1 MHALTPKGGSLTDFP
16 ATGLERWDWSGQSA
30 VPEASLRAVM
40 EHPAFARAQRHAI
53 EGALAFA
60 GRNPAFQSMML
71 DTGGF
76 FLCFVTLYMHAT
88 TGITHRHLR
97 ELAGGG
103 MLSAGRATALLW
115 RLRHGRFV
123 EQGADKS
130 YRPTQILREGMRG
143 RMRIEFEAMLP
154 LEPGVRVILDRFDED
169 PMFDGFVRAMVSVMM
184 EDVRR
189 PAVIP
194 RLEAFDRIGAR
205 AAGIL
210 TIYALVA
217 ALPEQPIYPPS
228 GVAPVSVSGLARRFG
243 VSRRQVLRLLREM
256 EAAGFVAA
264 AGEGWEVL
272 PELGEVLRLFQAA
285 AFVQLLR
292 AGHRALAKFEIS

>member
-1 MHALTPKGGSLTDFP
+1 MPALTSRGRSLTDFP
-16 ATGLERWDWSGQSA
+16 ATGLERWDWAGQSA
-30 VPEASLRAVM
+30 VPEPSLRAVM
-40 EHPAFARAQRHAI
+40 DHPAFAGAHRQAI
-53 EGALAFA
+53 EGALGFA
-60 GRNPAFQSMML
+60 QRNPAFQAMML

-88 TGITHRHLR
+88 TGITHRRLR

-123 EQGADKS
+123 EQGAGRS
-130 YRPTQILREGMRG
+130 YVPTQILRDGMR
-143 RMRIEFEAMLP
+143 RRLRIEFEALLP
-154 LEPGVRVILDRFDED
+154 LEPGVRVILDRFDQD
-169 PMFDGFVRAMVSVMM
+169 AMFDGFVRAMGSVML

-189 PAVIP
+189 PAIIP

-210 TIYALVA
+210 TIYALVG
-217 ALPEQPIYPPS
+217 ALPEQPVYPPS
-228 GVAPVSVSGLARRFG
+228 GVPPVSVSGLARRFG
-243 VSRRQVLRLLREM
+243 VSRRQILRLLREM
-256 EAAGFVAA
+256 EEAGFIAG

-272 PELGEVLRLFQAA
+272 PELGAVLRLFQAA
-285 AFVQLLR
+285 AFAQFLR
-292 AGHRALAKFEIS
+292 AGHRTLTKMGIS